1 MDSSMDKMKKM
12 EEVVSEEV
20 DPDEIALLEAEDP
33 YGNNGKIPTTDEE
46 INDYMYRNR
55 KLIHAVLRP
64 YRGLDDYDDLFQEAS
79 FGFYKGIKTYD
90 PNKGIKLTTYAF
102 ACARNQVKMYLRRA
116 TAKSRTGTVLSL
128 DASLDPSGTDERD
141 TLHNRDLSGFDPLAA
156 PLDLDDKIHDNI
168 LCDVARR
175 MMKEWLN
182 ETQQFIIIQYLKGVP
197 QAKTAKILHTSQ
209 SEISKIQKTSFCII
223 RLKMEE
229 GGYSRD

>member
-1 MDSSMDKMKKM
+1 M
-12 EEVVSEEV
+12 
-20 DPDEIALLEAEDP
+20 
-33 YGNNGKIPTTDEE
+33 
-46 INDYMYRNR
+46 
-55 KLIHAVLRP
+55 
-64 YRGLDDYDDLFQEAS
+64 
-79 FGFYKGIKTYD
+79 
-90 PNKGIKLTTYAF
+90 
-102 ACARNQVKMYLRRA
+102 
-116 TAKSRTGTVLSL
+116 LSL